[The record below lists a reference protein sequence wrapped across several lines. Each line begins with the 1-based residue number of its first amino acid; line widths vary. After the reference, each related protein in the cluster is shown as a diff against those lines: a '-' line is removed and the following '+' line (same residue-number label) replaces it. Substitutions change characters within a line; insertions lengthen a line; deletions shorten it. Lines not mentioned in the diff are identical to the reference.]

1 MKIFNLDKTENAL
14 ELMRQEVSVLK
25 DLNNRHIVNY
35 VTHSESSVWIKKD
48 GRRVVVAY
56 IVEEAVLGGEL
67 FDYIY
72 NQEAMSEPICRYF
85 FK

>member
-1 MKIFNLDKTENAL
+1 M
-14 ELMRQEVSVLK
+14 LK

-35 VTHSESSVWIKKD
+35 VTHSESAVWIKKD